1 MLAQRVSFSIISHHG
16 IYAGGVKHRLFGLP
30 ERLYSKRG
38 EIRFGRAGKAGSQNC
53 KLTFF
58 QQSAEV
64 GKNTQEHVSVVHL
77 DREIHISKK
86 PN

>member
-53 KLTFF
+53 KLVFF
-58 QQSAEV
+58 SSLPRQE
-64 GKNTQEHVSVVHL
+64 KNTQEHVSVVHL
-77 DREIHISKK
+77 DREIHITKK
-86 PN
+86 SN